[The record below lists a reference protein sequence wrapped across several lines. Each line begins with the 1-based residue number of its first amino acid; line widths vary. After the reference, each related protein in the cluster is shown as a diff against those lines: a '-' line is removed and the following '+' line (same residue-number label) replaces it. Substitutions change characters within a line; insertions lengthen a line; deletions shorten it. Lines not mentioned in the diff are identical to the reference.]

1 MIHKFFRSFM
11 AAILIL
17 SAFASVSDA
26 CVGRI
31 LYIGAMDTPKAKT
44 MAEMMV
50 LLINERTGTNVKIRY
65 YNDRNELYS
74 ALKTEDEETRVD
86 VLMENTAD
94 AMAFLQKERIADLD
108 QEYLEV
114 KKIYEKELG
123 VIWLNAFKFHNY
135 KGSDNQTV
143 SAPLL
148 RVDVLTNY
156 PLLPRILNKLS
167 GAIDDQAFS
176 ELTSKVESGSKAKN
190 VAKDFLRAKKLI

>member
-1 MIHKFFRSFM
+1 MIHKFLRTFL
-11 AAILIL
+11 AAIIIL
-17 SAFASVSDA
+17 SAFASVSEA

-31 LYIGAMDTPKAKT
+31 LYVGSLETDRART

-65 YNDRNELYS
+65 FKDRSELYAAVKS
-74 ALKTEDEETRVD
+74 EVEETRVD
-86 VLMENTAD
+86 VLLENTAD
-94 AMAFLQKERIADLD
+94 AMAFLQKERLADLD

-114 KKIYEKELG
+114 KKVYEKELK
-123 VIWLNAFKFHNY
+123 VIWLKAFSFHNY
-135 KGSDNQTV
+135 KSDEIQTV

-148 RVDVLTNY
+148 RVDVLNNY

-176 ELTSKVESGSKAKN
+176 ELVSKVESGDKAKN
-190 VAKDFLRAKKLI
+190 VVKDFLRAKKLI